1 MLWRSRRLAFWRCC
15 RSVSWIKRGR
25 GISRPIKTSS
35 TPKARGYRY
44 GPAHGGSAMRGCAGD
59 RIEIGKLGQDRGDR
73 AIRSSDSPG
82 SCFGERHRRQ
92 QGGADS
98 NCRAEGSGFRNY
110 ANTRRQNVW
119 DDKRPKWSDGEG
131 HDTRDSVG
139 ALTWDAKG
147 QSDASLCHWWRRT
160 S

>member
-1 MLWRSRRLAFWRCC
+1 MLWRSRRLAFWQCC
-15 RSVSWIKRGR
+15 CSVSRIKGGK
-25 GISRPIKTSS
+25 GISRLIKTSS
-35 TPKARGYRY
+35 VSKARGCRY
-44 GPAHGGSAMRGCAGD
+44 APAHGGSARRGCAGD

-73 AIRSSDSPG
+73 AIRSSDPPG
-82 SCFGERHRRQ
+82 SRFGERHRRQ
-92 QGGADS
+92 QGGADFK
-98 NCRAEGSGFRNY
+98 CRAEGCGFRNY

-119 DDKRPKWSDGEG
+119 NDKRPKWSAGAG

-147 QSDASLCHWWRRT
+147 QPDARLSHWWQRT